1 VVSSPLSLRLNGT
14 LRPDAWR
21 KTFQAHGR
29 LHIPDILQRNSAAAL
44 HQSLIESKEWVR
56 SIHLTPSQDVDI
68 TQAQLDEMDEGER
81 VALERSLVDSST
93 DHVRYVFDKVR
104 ITSQL
109 NAGGEI
115 SDPMRAIQDFVNG
128 SAFLTFLQR
137 LTGDER
143 IGFADVMATR
153 YMPGHFA
160 TAHGDELPDQ
170 NRLYAYVLNLTPTWR
185 ADWGGILM
193 FLDEDGHVAEGYTPA
208 FNALNVFA
216 VPQTHS
222 VSEVTRLAQAPRH
235 SVTGWL
241 HARV

>member
-1 VVSSPLSLRLNGT
+1 MSSPLSLRLNGD

-29 LHIPDILQRNSAAAL
+29 LHIPEILQRSSALAL
-44 HQSLIESKEWVR
+44 HQSLLGSSEWVR

-68 TQAQLDEMDEGER
+68 TQAQLDEIDEAER
-81 VALERSLVDSST
+81 VELERSLVDSST

-104 ITSQL
+104 ITSQM

-115 SDPMRAIQDFVNG
+115 SDPMRAIHDFVNG
-128 SAFLTFLQR
+128 SAFLTFLKR

-143 IGFADVMATR
+143 IAFADVMATR

-170 NRLYAYVLNLTPTWR
+170 KRLYAYVLNLTPIWR

-193 FLDEDGHVAEGYTPA
+193 FLDEDGHVAEGYTPT

-241 HARV
+241 HAGV